1 MRRTRRQRY
10 THQNLNDLWK
20 SVLHGVDPELRGD
33 IQALPVHEYKE
44 KVVSYGYNR
53 RADESSYDIKRNHA
67 VASVPLMELLSVRAA
82 FRRYRSSALLGGV
95 DFFGYGG
102 SIVCHDRIPAL
113 GRSLIPFMFY
123 EWHRHEEGT
132 ADGRCSR

>member
-1 MRRTRRQRY
+1 
-10 THQNLNDLWK
+10 
-20 SVLHGVDPELRGD
+20 
-33 IQALPVHEYKE
+33 
-44 KVVSYGYNR
+44 
-53 RADESSYDIKRNHA
+53 
-67 VASVPLMELLSVRAA
+67 MELLSVRAA

-102 SIVCHDRIPAL
+102 SIVCHDGVPAL

-132 ADGRCSR
+132 ADGRCSRQRRNAKVSNHVKKSAQTANEQLPMFDDGKDDDR